1 MESSSREKKKKKK
14 KKNTKVDK
22 SGREGKEDWRIEGEG
37 KKKIKNGNVQTIN
50 QMDRYTMHVLSL
62 AVL

>member
-1 MESSSREKKKKKK
+1 MNGKFSREKKKSA
-14 KKNTKVDK
+14 KVDK
-22 SGREGKEDWRIEGEG
+22 SGREGKEDWRIEEER
-37 KKKIKNGNVQTIN
+37 KKIKNGNVQTIN